1 MTKKNVSNKSFTGTG
16 IKPSVTPNAN
26 FLSIHRRDDESRSA
40 IASCE
45 KVQATATSGFIYM
58 DKPKPLFTQ
67 GR

>member
-1 MTKKNVSNKSFTGTG
+1 MTKKNVSNKSFTGV
-16 IKPSVTPNAN
+16 KPAVTPNAN

-40 IASCE
+40 LASNE
-45 KVQATATSGFIYM
+45 KVQVTASSGFIYM